1 MTPKRRVGNAPG
13 VYFGPYA
20 SGRLDVVFRV
30 LSVPDDAV
38 VGLPLWNV
46 GSAFDVC
53 AIAGMVLD
61 GGLADGTRLRYAD
74 GTHWLVRSRELHQ
87 IDGSRRMRP
96 RETSKTE
103 HIARMVELEVTE

>member
-1 MTPKRRVGNAPG
+1 VTPKRRVGNAPG

-30 LSVPDDAV
+30 LGIPDDAV
-38 VGLPLWNV
+38 VGLPLFNV
-46 GSAFDVC
+46 GAEFNVVDV
-53 AIAGMVLD
+53 AGMVLD
-61 GGLADGTRLRYAD
+61 GALTDGTRLRYAD

-103 HIARMVELEVTE
+103 HIARLVEVTE